1 MWLFLGFFI
10 AFAVKVP
17 IFPLHTW
24 LPDAHVEAPTAGS
37 VLLAGVLLK
46 MGTYGLLRFC
56 VGLFPEAARAQ
67 ASWINVLA
75 IIGIIYGALVAMVQP
90 SLKKLVAYSSV
101 SHLGFVVLGIFTFT
115 AAGTT
120 GAVYQMLNHGVSTGA
135 LFILVGM
142 LYERRH
148 TFEISEFGGLASRM
162 PAYAAF
168 FVFITLSSIG
178 LPLLNGFVGEFLILS
193 GAFRDRAIYGILG
206 ASGVIWSAC
215 YMLWM
220 IQRVFYG
227 ENRNPANA
235 TLPDASAREKLTLWP
250 LSVAALVMGVAPM
263 IWLSSINPSIRPILS
278 NVPTQVTS
286 TAKAPDIVGRLYPKI
301 EAFRHP
307 TSGGAR

>member
-1 MWLFLGFFI
+1 
-10 AFAVKVP
+10 
-17 IFPLHTW
+17 
-24 LPDAHVEAPTAGS
+24 
-37 VLLAGVLLK
+37 
-46 MGTYGLLRFC
+46 
-56 VGLFPEAARAQ
+56 
-67 ASWINVLA
+67 
-75 IIGIIYGALVAMVQP
+75 
-90 SLKKLVAYSSV
+90 
-101 SHLGFVVLGIFTFT
+101 
-115 AAGTT
+115 
-120 GAVYQMLNHGVSTGA
+120 
-135 LFILVGM
+135 M

-162 PAYAAF
+162 PVYAAF

-263 IWLSSINPSIRPILS
+263 IWLSSINPGIQPILS
-278 NVPTQVTS
+278 NVAQAQVTS
-286 TAKAPDIVGRLYPKI
+286 TAKAPDIVGRLERRI
-301 EAFRHP
+301 EVLRH
-307 TSGGAR
+307 SVAGGAR